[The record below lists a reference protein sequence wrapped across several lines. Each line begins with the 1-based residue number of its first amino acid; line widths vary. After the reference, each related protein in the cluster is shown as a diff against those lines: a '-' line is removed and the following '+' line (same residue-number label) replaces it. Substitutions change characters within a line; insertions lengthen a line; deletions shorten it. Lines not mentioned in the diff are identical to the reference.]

1 MAPGRW
7 DQAETVTGFAAA
19 APNPVLMTW
28 ARAELARPGVR
39 RVLDLGCGAARNAG
53 PLAALGA
60 EVVGTDTSAP
70 MLTAACAR
78 VNAAGVGGRVR
89 LVRAAMDALP
99 LRDGSADLIV
109 AHGVWN
115 LARSSAELRRALA
128 EAARVARPGV
138 GLFVF
143 TFSRNT
149 LPAAT
154 VPVPGE
160 AFVFTQFAGEPQVF
174 LTEAELVAELAAVGF
189 VPDPLGPLTEYNRP
203 PPGRIQSGPVIWEG
217 TFRLVGQ
224 PRHPSPAPPR

>member
-1 MAPGRW
+1 MS
-7 DQAETVTGFAAA
+7 GFAAA
-19 APNPVLMTW
+19 APNAVLMAW

-70 MLTAACAR
+70 MLAAARAR
-78 VNAAGVGGRVR
+78 VDAAGVGGRVR

-99 LRDGSADLIV
+99 LGDRSVDLVV

-115 LARSSAELRRALA
+115 LARSGAELRRALV

-143 TFSRNT
+143 TFSRHT
-149 LPAAT
+149 LPAEAA
-154 VPVPGE
+154 PAPGE
-160 AFVFTQFAGEPQVF
+160 AFVFTLFAGEPQVF
-174 LTEAELVAELAAVGF
+174 LTEAELVAELAAAGF
-189 VPDPLGPLTEYNRP
+189 LRDPPGPLTEYNRP
-203 PPGRIQSGPVIWEG
+203 PPGRVQTGPVIWEG
-217 TFRLVGQ
+217 TFRRAG
-224 PRHPSPAPPR
+224 